1 MTEPKR
7 YTVKTDCY
15 NQTFDS
21 IEDPEGQW
29 IFDPEHKIDLRNL
42 TSQCSGQ
49 QIPEPVLLWLCPICK
64 TVKTWDKA
72 LVCCR

>member
-7 YTVKTDCY
+7 YTVKIDCH

-29 IFDPEHKIDLRNL
+29 IFDPDHKIDLRNL
-42 TSQCSGQ
+42 TRQFSRPDNAEPDHCYYCGYIHKGDCIHLQKPSGG
-49 QIPEPVLLWLCPICK
+49 
-64 TVKTWDKA
+64 
-72 LVCCR
+72 